1 MIQLNTGGSRP
12 NRSVG
17 VSIPMTLIALTQL
30 PKRLFAWG
38 LAKANAAD
46 PTSIKLTNCREH
58 SNLADLKRSL
68 LGQLQGTVLEIG
80 PGAGANFAY
89 YPTDLHWI
97 GVEPNPFMHSYLRQ
111 EATQRGFQTI
121 ELYEGTAEDLPVN
134 AGMADV
140 VVSSHVLCSVSNLD
154 RALREVQRVL
164 KPGGYL
170 IFLEHVAADSCTW
183 TRRIQEGV
191 APLWKTLFDNCHPNR
206 ETLQALE
213 AAGFATLDYHH
224 FQIPLPLVSPN
235 IAGIATMPQS
245 SVES

>member
-1 MIQLNTGGSRP
+1 
-12 NRSVG
+12 
-17 VSIPMTLIALTQL
+17 
-30 PKRLFAWG
+30 
-38 LAKANAAD
+38 
-46 PTSIKLTNCREH
+46 
-58 SNLADLKRSL
+58 
-68 LGQLQGTVLEIG
+68 
-80 PGAGANFAY
+80 
-89 YPTDLHWI
+89 
-97 GVEPNPFMHSYLRQ
+97 MHSYLRQ
-111 EATQRGFQTI
+111 EAMHRGFHSI

-170 IFLEHVAADSCTW
+170 IFLEHVAADSCTG

-224 FQIPLPLVSPN
+224 FQIPLPLVSPH

-245 SVES
+245 SVEF

>member
-1 MIQLNTGGSRP
+1 
-12 NRSVG
+12 
-17 VSIPMTLIALTQL
+17 MTLIALTQL

-38 LAKANAAD
+38 LAKANATD

-80 PGAGANFAY
+80 PGAGAIFAY

-134 AGMADV
+134 AGMADL
-140 VVSSHVLCSVSNLD
+140 VVSSHVLCSVSSLD
-154 RALREVQRVL
+154 RALRDS
-164 KPGGYL
+164 
-170 IFLEHVAADSCTW
+170 AAGAQ
-183 TRRIQEGV
+183 TRG
-191 APLWKTLFDNCHPNR
+191 LFDLFGTCGRRQLHLNPTDTR
-206 ETLQALE
+206 GGSTTLE
-213 AAGFATLDYHH
+213 N
-224 FQIPLPLVSPN
+224 PL
-235 IAGIATMPQS
+235 
-245 SVES
+245 

>member
-1 MIQLNTGGSRP
+1 
-12 NRSVG
+12 
-17 VSIPMTLIALTQL
+17 MTFIALTQL

-111 EATQRGFQTI
+111 EATQRGFQSI

-224 FQIPLPLVSPN
+224 FQIPLPLVSPH

>member
-1 MIQLNTGGSRP
+1 
-12 NRSVG
+12 
-17 VSIPMTLIALTQL
+17 MTLIALTQL

-164 KPGGYL
+164 KLGGYL

-224 FQIPLPLVSPN
+224 FQIPLPLVSPH